1 MQQVGP
7 GPEVWWRADHPPA
20 PRPVL
25 KAPTKASRTEGSRR
39 RRRLG
44 AWVLGVSAFLLLG
57 NPELRAP
64 ALAPVERAVELAGFG
79 LSQVSV
85 SGHRFTAD
93 ADIYA
98 ALDLDGART
107 LLTFDAAAAR
117 SRIEQLPWIRRA
129 SIERVVP
136 DRIEVRVTE
145 RVPFAVWRSGE
156 RNWLIDRA
164 GRKLQLVPTELMP
177 QLLRVSGAGAPEE
190 AAALLAVLVD
200 FPQISAKLD
209 VAERVAARRWTL
221 HLEGGMRVDLPAAGE
236 AEALARLSRLIE
248 SGLGGAR
255 RVDLRVST
263 RTFVGGLDAGA
274 DSGTAEHAPAARAGR
289 T

>member
-1 MQQVGP
+1 LQQVGP

-25 KAPTKASRTEGSRR
+25 KAPTKSSRR

-44 AWVLGVSAFLLLG
+44 AWVLGVTAFLVLA
-57 NPELRAP
+57 NPELRAA
-64 ALAPVERAVELAGFG
+64 ALAPVERGVELAGFG

-85 SGHRFTAD
+85 TGHRFTSD
-93 ADIYA
+93 TDIYA

-117 SRIEQLPWIRRA
+117 ARIERLPWIRRA

-136 DRIEVRVTE
+136 DRMEIRVTE

-164 GRKLQLVPTELMP
+164 GRKLQQVPTDLMP

-190 AAALLAVLVD
+190 AAALFAVLVD
-200 FPQISAKLD
+200 FPQISARLD
-209 VAERVAARRWTL
+209 VAERVSERRWTL
-221 HLEGGMRVDLPAAGE
+221 HLEGGLSVDLPATGE
-236 AEALARLSRLIE
+236 AEALARLVGLLK

-255 RVDLRVST
+255 RIDLRVPT
-263 RTFVGGLDAGA
+263 RAFVGGLDA
-274 DSGTAEHAPAARAGR
+274 TAERAPAPSTGR

>member
-1 MQQVGP
+1 LQQVGP

-25 KAPTKASRTEGSRR
+25 KAPTKSSRR

-44 AWVLGVSAFLLLG
+44 AWVLGVTGFLILA
-57 NPELRAP
+57 NPELRAA
-64 ALAPVERAVELAGFG
+64 ALAPVERGVELAGFG

-85 SGHRFTAD
+85 TGHRFTSD
-93 ADIYA
+93 TDIYA

-117 SRIEQLPWIRRA
+117 ARIERLPWIRRA

-136 DRIEVRVTE
+136 DRMEIRVTE

-164 GRKLQLVPTELMP
+164 GRKLQQVPTDLMP

-190 AAALLAVLVD
+190 AAALFAVLVD
-200 FPQISAKLD
+200 FPQISARLD
-209 VAERVAARRWTL
+209 VAERVSERRWTL
-221 HLEGGMRVDLPAAGE
+221 HLEGGLSVDLPATGE
-236 AEALARLSRLIE
+236 AEALARLVGLLK

-255 RVDLRVST
+255 RIDLRVPT
-263 RTFVGGLDAGA
+263 RAFVGGLDA
-274 DSGTAEHAPAARAGR
+274 TAERAPAPSTGR

>member
-1 MQQVGP
+1 LQQVGP

-25 KAPTKASRTEGSRR
+25 KAPTKSSRR

-44 AWVLGVSAFLLLG
+44 AWVLGVTAFLVLA
-57 NPELRAP
+57 NPELRAA
-64 ALAPVERAVELAGFG
+64 ALAPVERGVELAGFG

-85 SGHRFTAD
+85 TGHRFTSD
-93 ADIYA
+93 TDIYA

-117 SRIEQLPWIRRA
+117 ARIERLPWIRRA

-136 DRIEVRVTE
+136 DRMEIRVTE

-164 GRKLQLVPTELMP
+164 GRKLQQVPTDLMP

-190 AAALLAVLVD
+190 AAALFAVLVD
-200 FPQISAKLD
+200 FPQISARLD
-209 VAERVAARRWTL
+209 VAERVSERRWTL
-221 HLEGGMRVDLPAAGE
+221 HLEGGLSVDLPATGE
-236 AEALARLSRLIE
+236 AEALARLVGLLK

-255 RVDLRVST
+255 RIDLRVPT
-263 RTFVGGLDAGA
+263 RAFVGGLDAG
-274 DSGTAEHAPAARAGR
+274 TTERAPAPSTGR

>member
-1 MQQVGP
+1 LQQVGP

-25 KAPTKASRTEGSRR
+25 KAPTKSSRR

-44 AWVLGVSAFLLLG
+44 AWVLGVTGFLILA
-57 NPELRAP
+57 NPELRAA
-64 ALAPVERAVELAGFG
+64 ALAPVERGVELAGFG

-85 SGHRFTAD
+85 TGHRFTSD
-93 ADIYA
+93 TDIYA

-117 SRIEQLPWIRRA
+117 ARIERLPWIRRA

-136 DRIEVRVTE
+136 DRMEIRVTE
-145 RVPFAVWRSGE
+145 RAPFAVWRSGE

-164 GRKLQLVPTELMP
+164 GRKLQQVPTDLMP

-190 AAALLAVLVD
+190 AAELFAVLVD
-200 FPQISAKLD
+200 FPQISARLD
-209 VAERVAARRWTL
+209 VAERISERRWTL
-221 HLEGGMRVDLPAAGE
+221 HLEGGLSVDLPATGE
-236 AEALARLSRLIE
+236 AEALARLVRLLK

-255 RVDLRVST
+255 RIDLRVPT
-263 RTFVGGLDAGA
+263 RAFVGGLDAG
-274 DSGTAEHAPAARAGR
+274 TAERAPAPSTGR

>member
-1 MQQVGP
+1 LQQVGP

-25 KAPTKASRTEGSRR
+25 KAPTKSSRR

-44 AWVLGVSAFLLLG
+44 AWVLGVTGFLILA
-57 NPELRAP
+57 NPELRA
-64 ALAPVERAVELAGFG
+64 AARAPVERGGVLAGFG

-85 SGHRFTAD
+85 TGHRFTSD
-93 ADIYA
+93 TDIYA

-117 SRIEQLPWIRRA
+117 ARIERLPWIRRA

-136 DRIEVRVTE
+136 DRMEIRVTE

-164 GRKLQLVPTELMP
+164 GRKLQQVPTDLMP
-177 QLLRVSGAGAPEE
+177 QLLHVSGAGAPEE
-190 AAALLAVLVD
+190 AAALFAVLVD
-200 FPQISAKLD
+200 FPQISARLD
-209 VAERVAARRWTL
+209 VAERVSERRWTL
-221 HLEGGMRVDLPAAGE
+221 HLDGGLSVDLPATGE
-236 AEALARLSRLIE
+236 AEALARLVGLLK

-255 RVDLRVST
+255 RIDLRVPT
-263 RTFVGGLDAGA
+263 RAFVGGLDAG
-274 DSGTAEHAPAARAGR
+274 TTERAPAPSTGR

>member
-1 MQQVGP
+1 M
-7 GPEVWWRADHPPA
+7 
-20 PRPVL
+20 
-25 KAPTKASRTEGSRR
+25 
-39 RRRLG
+39 
-44 AWVLGVSAFLLLG
+44 LGVSAFLLLG
-57 NPELRAP
+57 NPELRAA

-79 LSQVSV
+79 LQQVSV
-85 SGHRFTAD
+85 SGHRFTSD
-93 ADIYA
+93 TDIYT

-117 SRIEQLPWIRRA
+117 ARIERLPWIRRA

-136 DRIEVRVTE
+136 DRIEVHVTE
-145 RVPFAVWRSGE
+145 RAPFAVWRSGD

-164 GRKLQLVPTELMP
+164 GRKLQPVPTNLMP

-200 FPQISAKLD
+200 FPRIAGRLD

-221 HLEGGMRVDLPAAGE
+221 HLDGGMSVDLPAASE
-236 AEALARLSRLIE
+236 AEALARLVRLIE
-248 SGLGGAR
+248 SGLGGAKR
-255 RVDLRVST
+255 IDLRVTT
-263 RTFVGGLDAGA
+263 RAFVGGLDSGTNSGL
-274 DSGTAEHAPAARAGR
+274 DSGTAERAPAARAGR